1 MSQTATLRAQCLGNL
16 LRDLRDAAGL
26 TLRDAGDHIMRD
38 PSTISRI
45 EAGTLPARLPDVM
58 ELLNLY
64 GIDEPA
70 VRTGL
75 EQLTRDVWQKGWW
88 DGFADVVPAKI
99 IDAAWLE
106 ARATSI
112 RHFGTLVL
120 PGLFQT
126 PEYAEAV
133 IRAADP
139 QASNEQVQQ
148 WVTFRMKRQEALSEA
163 DAPEYDVILDESCFQ
178 RVVGGSK
185 VMREQLSGVLELSSR
200 PNVSVRILPFA
211 TGAMAS
217 PDGGFTVYVMPSPF
231 PLVAQIN
238 SEGGVIYLEARK
250 ASRFD
255 AAYTRLEADALDAGD
270 SQSFLK
276 TRMEQLI

>member
-16 LRDLRDAAGL
+16 LRNLRDTAGL

-64 GIDEPA
+64 GIHDPA

-106 ARATSI
+106 ARARTV

-148 WVTFRMKRQEALSEA
+148 WVTFRMKRQEVLTGA
-163 DAPEYDVILDESCFQ
+163 DAPDYDVILDESCFQ
-178 RVVGGSK
+178 RVVGGPT
-185 VMREQLSGVLELSSR
+185 VMRKQLSHVLDLSSR
-200 PNVSVRILPFA
+200 PNVTVRVLPFS

-231 PLVAQIN
+231 PLVAQVN
-238 SEGGVIYLEARK
+238 SQGGVIYLEATK

-255 AAYTRLEADALDAGD
+255 EAHTRLEAEALDVGE

>member
-1 MSQTATLRAQCLGNL
+1 
-16 LRDLRDAAGL
+16 
-26 TLRDAGDHIMRD
+26 MRD

-70 VRTGL
+70 ARTGL

-88 DGFADVVPAKI
+88 DGFADVVPGKV

-112 RHFGTLVL
+112 RHFGALVL

-139 QASNEQVQQ
+139 QASNAQVQQ
-148 WVTFRMKRQEALSEA
+148 WVTFRMKRQEVLTDA
-163 DAPEYDVILDESCFQ
+163 DAPDYDVILDESCFQ
-178 RVVGGSK
+178 RVVGGPE
-185 VMREQLSGVLELSSR
+185 VMRAQLFRLLELSSR
-200 PNVSVRILPFA
+200 PNITVRILPFA
-211 TGAMAS
+211 TGSMAS

-238 SEGGVIYLEARK
+238 SEGGVIYLEAPK

-255 AAYTRLEADALDAGD
+255 GAYSRLEAEALDVED
-270 SQSFLK
+270 SQSFVK
-276 TRMEQLI
+276 TRMEQSA

>member
-16 LRDLRDAAGL
+16 LRNLRDTAGL

-64 GIDEPA
+64 GIHEPA

-88 DGFADVVPAKI
+88 DGFTDVVPAKI

-106 ARATSI
+106 ARARTV

-148 WVTFRMKRQEALSEA
+148 WVAFRMKRQEILTGA
-163 DAPEYDVILDESCFQ
+163 DAPDYDVILDESCLQ

-185 VMREQLSGVLELSSR
+185 VMREQLSCVLDLSSH
-200 PNVSVRILPFA
+200 PNVTVRVLPFSS
-211 TGAMAS
+211 GAMAS

-231 PLVAQIN
+231 PLVAQVN
-238 SEGGVIYLEARK
+238 SPGGVIYLDAPK

-255 AAYTRLEADALDAGD
+255 EAHTRLEAEALDVGE